1 MKIFESEE
9 QFLEEL
15 KQYVLKSLFP
25 HQLKLLEQG
34 LTLKR
39 TTLTNILLNTG
50 QQSNG
55 NNLLILKPNSLPEQV
70 NNLGIDLDVD
80 KFTDDEKIIIEEFGK
95 LVTFR
100 IVKIVTD
107 FIAENLGTEAAIEY
121 ASNKLENLQVLYEA
135 FEEEVDDNQIEK
147 FIIKTKRQIEEL
159 KELNRREKSKIKRIV
174 WNDSYDLN
182 RFSVELKEKDVI
194 DNHLEFI
201 NLFTNQ
207 TICTLKKENVDFF
220 VILMYELIDTKPDV
234 ISSGKKSGKG
244 VKSIIDKFFRDDSIP
259 VSRIISFRNRHNR
272 IIQKGQEYDKLKAKV
287 DNFLK
292 NHL

>member
-70 NNLGIDLDVD
+70 NNLGIDLEVD

-95 LVTFR
+95 LITFR